1 MVALLD
7 YMYSD
12 EGTRLI
18 NMGIEGTHYTMQDGK
33 PIFTDYVMKNPD
45 GLSPKNAIGTFTF
58 AQSSGPFILE
68 PG

>member
-7 YMYSD
+7 YMYSE

-33 PIFTDYVMKNPD
+33 PIFTDYVMNNPVSQKRD
-45 GLSPKNAIGTFTF
+45 RHLHLCTELRPVHS
-58 AQSSGPFILE
+58 E